1 VAELTKAKR
10 ELLEVVEQKNLELD
24 EKNASI
30 KNYLNKVVRHRT
42 LILVEI
48 FLMEFCCSHMLFAL
62 LIEHSFHE
70 NI

>member
-10 ELLEVVEQKNLELD
+10 ELLEVVDQKNPELD

-30 KNYLNKVVRHRT
+30 KNYLNKVVCRRT

-48 FLMEFCCSHMLFAL
+48 FLMGFFCSLMLFAS

-70 NI
+70 NV